1 MAKGLLSTVED
12 KVETSA
18 LLERIPNGKLG
29 RQSVLRLTPEK
40 NALLMACTVLLIL
53 AIAPFHRAL
62 TFVPENGDDLRLL
75 SAVAH
80 TTHPLKPLVGDWG
93 AAPYQTGNY
102 GEYRPLHPITLWI
115 VYKMFGVRAFP
126 NQFINLALHYTNVV
140 LLLMLIL
147 RVQKNLILGF
157 MGASLLLISV
167 HTMSPTIW
175 VSDRATLQ
183 VGLALLL
190 FMQHIVFVR
199 ESGGKLRNWYVFVL
213 CLLAL
218 LSKES
223 GLIVP
228 LLAIVVSVELAG
240 PKIWD
245 RIRSSAIWISVI
257 GLYSLARFVM
267 FGTNA
272 TSYSTFGYLFGVRWY
287 DLGTALPSYLKNLAL
302 IDNVVKNVV
311 EVFIPIYNNE
321 GGFFIPPSI
330 GMGLGVGLSI
340 LAMVSL
346 VVLATKGKLTALQRD
361 CLWIIL
367 LNAGIHSTIFRYRI
381 LYIAQIAICLF
392 VACGPSLHDL
402 RRRTAAVVAASV
414 LLIVNTVRVDNYVQ
428 SEYLLRYNDLNH
440 HNLAIV
446 LNTFAGTK
454 TDPELAKQ
462 IVERYRDRNY

>member
-1 MAKGLLSTVED
+1 MVKGILSTVED
-12 KVETSA
+12 KVDTA
-18 LLERIPNGKLG
+18 AFLRRVPKDKRV
-29 RQSVLRLTPEK
+29 RQSVFRLTPERTG
-40 NALLMACTVLLIL
+40 LVMACTVLLIL
-53 AIAPFHRAL
+53 AVALFHRAL

-80 TTHPLKPLVGDWG
+80 TTNPLKPLIGDWG

-115 VYKMFGVRAFP
+115 VYKIFGVRAFP
-126 NQFINLALHYTNVV
+126 NQFINLALQYANAV

-190 FMQHIVFVR
+190 FLQHIVYVR
-199 ESGGKLRNWYVFVL
+199 ESGGKLRSWYVFVL

-245 RIRSSAIWISVI
+245 RIRSAAIWVSVI

-267 FGTNA
+267 FGANS

-287 DLGTALPSYLKNLAL
+287 ELGSDLPPYLKNLAL
-302 IDNVVKNVV
+302 VDNVVKNVV

-321 GGFFIPPSI
+321 GGFLIS
-330 GMGLGVGLSI
+330 MGVGLSI
-340 LAMVSL
+340 LAMVTL
-346 VVLATKGKLTALQRD
+346 VALATKGKLTSLQRD

-367 LNAGIHSTIFRYRI
+367 LNAGIHTTIFRYRI
-381 LYIAQIAICLF
+381 LYTAQIAICLF
-392 VACGPSLHDL
+392 VACGPSLHNF
-402 RRRTAAVVAASV
+402 RRRTAAAVAASV

-428 SEYLLRYNDLNH
+428 SEYLSRYNDLNH

-446 LNTFAGTK
+446 LNTFAGRK
-454 TDPELAKQ
+454 TDPKLAQQ
-462 IVERYRDRNY
+462 IVEKYRDRTY